1 MAFSHW
7 RSRRSICRPAAVAA
21 LVAAVALPVAG
32 VGPAGAA
39 TARRSGPVSVLYA
52 GSLVTLM
59 RTTIYTAFHRA
70 TGYKVTGIS
79 GGSTALA
86 QEIKGGVYRADVFIS
101 ASPTSNKLVEGK
113 ANGDWVTW
121 YLTFATSPLLLGYNP
136 SSKFVKTVKTE
147 PWWKVVTKPG
157 FLVGRTNPV
166 TDPKGVLV
174 VKAVDQAAKRQ
185 HDPSLK
191 SIVIK
196 PTDIFPETAMVGR
209 LQAGE
214 LDAGFFYEVEA
225 AAGKIPTVPL
235 AGVKEHATYTI
246 TVVARAPH
254 PAAADA
260 FVSYMVG
267 GKAKALLRRD
277 GLTELRPPV
286 LTGDRS
292 AVPKSVRKVLK

>member
-1 MAFSHW
+1 MAVRPW
-7 RSRRSICRPAAVAA
+7 RSLLSICRPAAVAA

-39 TARRSGPVSVLYA
+39 TAKRSGSVSVLYA
-52 GSLVTLM
+52 GSLVNLM
-59 RTTIYTAFHRA
+59 RTAVDGAFHRA

-101 ASPTSNKLVEGK
+101 AAPSSNKLVEGK
-113 ANGDWVTW
+113 ANGDWVRW

-136 SSKFVKTVKTE
+136 AGKFVKTIKTE

-166 TDPKGVLV
+166 TDPKGRLV
-174 VKAVDQAAKRQ
+174 VKAVDQAAKRL
-185 HDPSLK
+185 DSPSLK
-191 SIVIK
+191 SIVLK
-196 PTDIFPETAMVGR
+196 ATDIFPETAMVGR

-214 LDAGFFYEVEA
+214 LDAGFFYKVEA
-225 AAGKIPTVPL
+225 AAGHIPTVPL
-235 AGVKEHATYTI
+235 AGVKGGAVYTI
-246 TVVARAPH
+246 TVVAKAPH
-254 PAAADA
+254 PTAADA

-267 GKAKALLRRD
+267 GKAKALLKKD
-277 GLTELRPPV
+277 GLVQLKSPV

-292 AVPKSVRKVLK
+292 AVPKSMRKLLK